1 MEQIY
6 RRKIINLAIRHC
18 EVRTLIIIL
27 SFETE
32 DERDKFEY
40 IYSKYK
46 NLLLYK
52 AYEILKDYALSEDA
66 VSEAFIRIYRNLH
79 KIDDPKSNKA
89 VAFIV
94 TITRNAALTM
104 LKKEKGNVVEE
115 YDETKPDDYNLEN
128 HIISEMSSEAVYSM
142 LNGMQ
147 EDMRN
152 VFIMKYAYD
161 MTHKEI
167 GRTLGI
173 SENNVTVKLHR
184 ARKKL
189 AALMIEEG
197 YAYES

>member
-1 MEQIY
+1 
-6 RRKIINLAIRHC
+6 
-18 EVRTLIIIL
+18 VRTLIIIL

-79 KIDDPKSNKA
+79 KIDDPQSNKA

-147 EDMRN
+147 EDMRS

>member
-1 MEQIY
+1 
-6 RRKIINLAIRHC
+6 
-18 EVRTLIIIL
+18 VRTLIIIL

-147 EDMRN
+147 EDMRS